1 MVLQAVKKY
10 LKGNGAGLTFVELLV
25 SFIVL
30 AIVALPLLNLF
41 TACFAVIIHA
51 GHKTAAV
58 NLCREK
64 MEIIKAN
71 GYSFYIDLIRSSP
84 DGVYVEI
91 EDPVGNE
98 DFYRRETRLQ
108 LATFPLEGEEA
119 ALLLLTLACKPP
131 GRIARGDQ
139 AVRIVVSCE
148 GEPVLRPMG
157 VKGSP
162 SLKFC
167 WFWRSW
173 GGCHGAF

>member
-1 MVLQAVKKY
+1 
-10 LKGNGAGLTFVELLV
+10 
-25 SFIVL
+25 L

-108 LATFPLEGEEA
+108 LATFPLEGEEGGVAVVNISVQA
-119 ALLLLTLACKPP
+119 AWQDRK
-131 GRIARGDQ
+131 GDQ
-139 AVRIVVSCE
+139 AVRIVSIMA
-148 GEPVLRPMG
+148 R
-157 VKGSP
+157 
-162 SLKFC
+162 
-167 WFWRSW
+167 R
-173 GGCHGAF
+173 